1 LSSFHGSNFSAFIE
15 YSFFLAL
22 AVSEME
28 RCFCRLDVALES
40 VPWENIP
47 EGVSGAGLSQ
57 SSGKPHEM
65 ESVYFGL
72 EIKVIFLLIGERSSG

>member
-1 LSSFHGSNFSAFIE
+1 MLLQDWFVLFSRHSTGSLI
-15 YSFFLAL
+15 
-22 AVSEME
+22 
-28 RCFCRLDVALES
+28 CRLDVALES